1 MTTPDSSP
9 RHRSAALHLDS
20 QVSYRLGV
28 PLIYLKGELD
38 HDSSIHLRD
47 ILREETTG
55 DPAALI
61 LEFSELT
68 YMDSGGLSL
77 MFDVVS
83 KFQAPRWLGVV
94 APNTGVR
101 RLLEITGLTDRQG
114 FRIFPDIQA
123 ASKALSAQGS
133 V

>member
-1 MTTPDSSP
+1 MTTADSSP
-9 RHRSAALHLDS
+9 RHRSAGLHLDS

-38 HDSSIHLRD
+38 HDSAGHLRNV
-47 ILREETTG
+47 LQEETAG

-61 LEFSELT
+61 LEFSELS

-83 KFQAPRWLGVV
+83 KFNAPRWVGVV
-94 APNTGVR
+94 APNTGVL
-101 RLLEITGLTDRQG
+101 RLLEITGLTDREG
-114 FRIFPDIQA
+114 FRVFPDIQA
-123 ASKALSAQGS
+123 ASRALTPAGP